1 MSEQRP
7 YRVTGSAAD
16 VRLGRVK
23 RLSVLSFAAAF
34 AAINQVTTQHAA
46 SVLGDAPWLGRPLFH
61 LPEFGPLYAPWS
73 WIEWWIRWHAA
84 RALAPLWSLCARE
97 ALYPTAMIAG
107 VACAAIA
114 IARQGW
120 LANNSDLHGSA
131 RWAVARDVLAA
142 RLVERWRVLPRSVRR
157 MAERL
162 RLIRPLRNRAGVYL
176 GMWRRWPWPWYLRD
190 CGRTHILVFAP
201 TQSGKGAGVV
211 LPTLL
216 TWPHSVLVH
225 DVKIEN
231 WNLTAGARKRM
242 GQLCLKFEPAS
253 AEPGLARFN
262 PLAEVRLRTPYEVRD
277 VQNIVKL
284 LIDPYGAGPP
294 DHWERAGSEAFEA
307 FILHALYEGH
317 EPSLAGVADL
327 LFDPDRTVNET
338 MEHLMHAEH
347 DPTGTMGWRDRRG
360 NPTRTHRFIA
370 GGMRGLLDIAEKE
383 RSSIISE
390 VKGFLGLYRDPVV
403 AANTAVSDFRID
415 DLVNHRRPLSLYIAV
430 TVADQKRMKPLFRLV
445 LAQILNRLTERLEYR
460 DGRAVPAGKRP
471 LLMMIDEF
479 PTLGR
484 LDMLAEALSLIA
496 GYGIKACLIAQDMKQ
511 IYKAYGHDETIT
523 SNCDTRVAYRPNS
536 FETAQLLSQVI
547 GQTTVRHAHRTVS
560 GAGASVSEPEVAR
573 PLLAPDEALRLGDDE
588 ALIFTGGLPPIR
600 ATKLR
605 HFREK
610 LLKGLV
616 KLRAPVASDRIERT
630 AQPPAATPTTG
641 EPQSESVTAAVRETS
656 APTFTQANPAAAAK
670 KATPKPTAGEQ
681 LSFLKFAV
689 ENGND
694 CDDAPNAGDAKER
707 LL

>member
-1 MSEQRP
+1 
-7 YRVTGSAAD
+7 V
-16 VRLGRVK
+16 LGRVK
-23 RLSVLSFAAAF
+23 RLSLLSFAAAF
-34 AAINQVTTQHAA
+34 IAINQVTTQHAA
-46 SVLGDAPWLGRPLFH
+46 SVLGDAPWLGQPLFH
-61 LPEFGPLYAPWS
+61 LPEFGPLYTPWA

-84 RALAPLWSLCARE
+84 PALAPLWTLCARE
-97 ALYPTAMIAG
+97 ALYPTALIAG

-120 LANNSDLHGSA
+120 LANTSDLHGSA
-131 RWAVARDVLAA
+131 RWAVTHDVLAA
-142 RLVERWRVLPRSVRR
+142 GLVERQRVLPRNVRR

-162 RLIRPLRNRAGVYL
+162 RLIRPVRNRAGVYL
-176 GMWRRWPWPWYLRD
+176 GVWRRWPWPWYLRD

-211 LPTLL
+211 IPTLL
-216 TWPHSVLVH
+216 KWPHSVLIH

-277 VQNIVKL
+277 VQNIVQL

-294 DHWERAGSEAFEA
+294 DHWMRAGSEAFEA
-307 FILHALYEGH
+307 FILHTLYEGS
-317 EPSLAGVADL
+317 EPTLEGVANL
-327 LFDPDRTVNET
+327 LFDRERKADET
-338 MEHLMHAEH
+338 MEYLMRAEH
-347 DPTGTMGWRDRRG
+347 DPTGALGWKDRRG

-383 RSSIISE
+383 RSSVISE
-390 VKGFLGLYRDPVV
+390 VKDFLRIYRDPVV

-430 TVADQKRMKPLFRLV
+430 TLADQDRMTPLLRLA

-460 DGRAVPAGKRP
+460 EGRAVPAGKRP

-484 LDMLAEALSLIA
+484 LNVFAKSLSLIA

-511 IYKAYGHDETIT
+511 IYEAYGHNETIT

-536 FETAQLLSQVI
+536 LETAQMLSQVI
-547 GQTTVRHAHRTVS
+547 GQTTVRHVHRTVS
-560 GAGASVSEPEVAR
+560 GSGASVSEPEVAR
-573 PLLAPDEALRLGDDE
+573 PLLTPDEALRLGDNE

-616 KLRAPVASDRIERT
+616 KLRAPLASDRIESAAEVR
-630 AQPPAATPTTG
+630 AATSATG
-641 EPQSESVTAAVRETS
+641 EPKGENATAAPQETPQLTLTQT
-656 APTFTQANPAAAAK
+656 APTATAK

-689 ENGND
+689 ESANGSA
-694 CDDAPNAGDAKER
+694 DATSAQDPKER

>member
-1 MSEQRP
+1 MAEQRP
-7 YRVTGSAAD
+7 YRVPGSASDA
-16 VRLGRVK
+16 RLMRVK
-23 RLSVLSFAAAF
+23 QLAMLSLASALI
-34 AAINQVTTQHAA
+34 AINWVTTQHAA
-46 SVLGDAPWLGRPLFH
+46 TVLGDAPWLGWPLLH
-61 LPEFGPLYAPWS
+61 LPGYGPLYAPWS

-84 RALAPLWSLCARE
+84 PALAPLWTLCARE
-97 ALYPTAMIAG
+97 TLYPTAVIAA

-114 IARQGW
+114 IARRGW
-120 LANNSDLHGSA
+120 LANASDLHGSA

-142 RLVERWRVLPRSVRR
+142 ELVERLRVLPRSVRR
-157 MAERL
+157 IAERL

-176 GMWRRWPWPWYLRD
+176 GMWRRWPRPWYLRD

-211 LPTLL
+211 IPTLL
-216 TWPHSVLVH
+216 KWPHSVLVH
-225 DVKIEN
+225 DLKLEN
-231 WNLTAGARKRM
+231 WNLTAAARKRM
-242 GQLCLKFEPAS
+242 GQACLKFEPAS

-262 PLAEVRLRTPYEVRD
+262 PLAEVRLRTPYEIRD

-284 LIDPYGAGPP
+284 LIDPNGSGPP

-307 FILHALYEGH
+307 FILHTLYEGR

-327 LFDPDRTVNET
+327 LFDPERPVNET

-347 DPTGTMGWRDRRG
+347 DPTGAMGWKDRRG

-370 GGMRGLLDIAEKE
+370 GGMRGLLDIADKE

-415 DLVNHRRPLSLYIAV
+415 DLVNHRRPVSLYIAV

-445 LAQILNRLTERLEYR
+445 LAQILNRLTERLDYR

-536 FETAQLLSQVI
+536 FETAQLLSNVI
-547 GQTTVRHAHRTVS
+547 GQTTVRHSHRTVS

-573 PLLAPDEALRLGDDE
+573 PLLMADEAMRLGDNE